1 VTEQD
6 GSKEG
11 ATMDRIAVL
20 VHATDPISQAGV
32 VSQLRASPEIQ
43 VINASGNDPQTDTH
57 DVSLVVVD
65 EVDESALRQIRACSR
80 NGNSRTVLVASRVD
94 DAALVKAVEAGVVG
108 LVMRNQA
115 TTQQLLTVLCGA
127 ARGDGAIPPD
137 MLGRLLVQ
145 VGRLQRQILA
155 PRGLTFAG
163 LAQREIDVLRLV
175 AEGLDTAEIAAKLS
189 YSERTVKN
197 VLHEVTSRMQLR
209 NRPQAVAYA
218 IREGLI

>member
-1 VTEQD
+1 
-6 GSKEG
+6 
-11 ATMDRIAVL
+11 MDRIAVL

-43 VINASGNDPQTDTH
+43 VINESDPQPDTH

-65 EVDESALRQIRACSR
+65 DVDESALRKIRACSR
-80 NGNSRTVLVASRVD
+80 NGSSRTVLVASRVD
-94 DAALVKAVEAGVVG
+94 DASLVKAVEAGVVG
-108 LVMRNQA
+108 LVMRSQA
-115 TTQQLLTVLCGA
+115 TPQQLNSVLCGA
-127 ARGDGAIPPD
+127 ARGEGAIPPD
-137 MLGRLLVQ
+137 VLGRLLAQ

-175 AEGLDTAEIAAKLS
+175 AEGLDTAEIAARLS

-209 NRPQAVAYA
+209 NRSQAVAYA

>member
-1 VTEQD
+1 MNPME
-6 GSKEG
+6 
-11 ATMDRIAVL
+11 RITVL
-20 VHATDPISQAGV
+20 VHATDPISYAGV
-32 VSQLRASPEIQ
+32 VAQLRASPEIQ
-43 VINASGNDPQTDTH
+43 VIGGADTEPH
-57 DVSLVVVD
+57 DVALIVVD
-65 EVDESALRQIRACSR
+65 DVDEAALRQIRACSR
-80 NGNSRTVLVASRVD
+80 NDRSRTVLVASRID
-94 DAALVKAVEAGVVG
+94 DASLVKAVEAGVVG

-115 TTQQLLTVLCGA
+115 TTGHLLNVLCGA
-127 ARGDGAIPPD
+127 ARGEGAIPPD
-137 MLGRLLVQ
+137 VLGRLLVQ

-175 AEGLDTAEIAAKLS
+175 ADGLDTSEIAAQLS

-209 NRPQAVAYA
+209 NRSQAVAYA